1 MKKPL
6 GCILIL
12 LLAAPGARAAAVP
25 HTLNL
30 RQCLALALDHNPELR
45 TASTSFLS
53 AEGRDIQL
61 HAILY
66 PTLDAQ
72 AISTPLIFY
81 VQIQET
87 FYSRATLPQ
96 LRLSRLTHEQAFL
109 NYRQALI
116 DVAFQ
121 VRQAFTTALGA
132 QETAILGRQLIEGRQ
147 TAVKTSQD
155 LFNAGHFQRSDVL
168 PLQVLA
174 QLAQQNET
182 LDVLA
187 QQQGVLAL
195 AQVIGVDLPDDV
207 KLEGSLE
214 DRGPARLDVG
224 TLSAQALRDRQ
235 DLQLLENAKLSAEQQ
250 IQIDLKNAW
259 PTVGFQSDSAIQP
272 PAYITGGAAAYDLE
286 RNYNEPET
294 QRVAGDT
301 QLPISLYMNWTI
313 FDGGKLIGV
322 KTSEKSDIA
331 SQQVAIDALKR
342 SIPGE
347 IASAV
352 TSIESERATL
362 HLLGDQPTPSN
373 VEKDANVDYEAG
385 RVRLLDKVNLE
396 TDIVRQRQLRLASQ
410 IRLSLALAALDHA
423 LGRGLEAPRSAP
435 AH

>member
-6 GCILIL
+6 GCL
-12 LLAAPGARAAAVP
+12 LVFFLAALGVRADAVP
-25 HTLNL
+25 HTLTL
-30 RQCLALALDHNPELR
+30 RQSLALALDHNPELR
-45 TASTSFLS
+45 TASTAFLS

-66 PTLDAQ
+66 PTINAQ

-81 VQIQET
+81 VQIQQT
-87 FYSRATLPQ
+87 FYSHATMPQ

-109 NYRQALI
+109 NYRQALF

-121 VRQAFTTALGA
+121 VRQAFAIALGA
-132 QETAILGRQLIEGRQ
+132 QETAALGRELIEKRQ
-147 TAVKTSQD
+147 TAYKTGQN
-155 LFNAGHFQRSDVL
+155 LFDAGQLQRGNVL
-168 PLQVLA
+168 PLQVLVN
-174 QLAQQNET
+174 LAQQNEM

-187 QQQGVLAL
+187 EQQGVLAL
-195 AQVIGVDLPDDV
+195 AQAIGVDLPDSV
-207 KLEGSLE
+207 RLEGSL
-214 DRGPARLDVG
+214 DDNGPTKLDVG
-224 TLSAQALRDRQ
+224 ALSAQALRDRQ
-235 DLQLLENAKLSAEQQ
+235 DLQLLENAKLSADQQ
-250 IQIDLKNAW
+250 IEIDLKNAW
-259 PTVGFQSDSAIQP
+259 PTVGFESDSAIQP
-272 PAYITGGAAAYDLE
+272 PAYITGGTSAYDLE

-294 QRVAGDT
+294 QRVAGNT
-301 QLPISLYMNWTI
+301 QLPISLYMDWT
-313 FDGGKLIGV
+313 FYDGGNLRGV
-322 KTSEKSDIA
+322 KTAEKALIA
-331 SQQVAIDALKR
+331 SQEVAIDALKR

-352 TSIESERATL
+352 TSIESERSTL
-362 HLLGDQPTPSN
+362 QLLGDQTPPSD
-373 VEKDANVDYEAG
+373 VEKDATVDYDAG

>member
-6 GCILIL
+6 GCLLVL
-12 LLAAPGARAAAVP
+12 LLAAAGVRADAVP
-25 HTLNL
+25 HTLTL

-45 TASTSFLS
+45 TASTAFLS

-66 PTLDAQ
+66 PSLNAQ
-72 AISTPLIFY
+72 ALSTPLVFY
-81 VQIQET
+81 VQIQQT

-109 NYRQALI
+109 NYRQALV

-132 QETAILGRQLIEGRQ
+132 QETAALGRELIAKRQ
-147 TAVKTSQD
+147 AADKAGQD
-155 LFNAGHFQRSDVL
+155 LFNAGHLQHSDVL
-168 PLQVLA
+168 PLQVLEN
-174 QLAQQNET
+174 LAEQNET
-182 LDVLA
+182 LEVLA
-187 QQQGVLAL
+187 EQQGVLAL
-195 AQVIGVDLPDDV
+195 AQAIGIDLPDTV
-207 KLEGSLE
+207 QLEGSLE
-214 DRGPARLDVG
+214 DYGPARLDVG
-224 TLSAQALRDRQ
+224 ALSAQALRDRQ
-235 DLQLLENAKLSAEQQ
+235 DLQLLENAKLSADQQ

-259 PTVGFQSDSAIQP
+259 PTAGFESDSAIQP
-272 PAYITGGAAAYDLE
+272 PSYINGGAGAYDLE
-286 RNYNEPET
+286 RNYSEPET
-294 QRVAGDT
+294 QRMAGNT
-301 QLPISLYMNWTI
+301 QLPVSLYLNWTL
-313 FDGGKLIGV
+313 FDGGNLIGV
-322 KTSEKSDIA
+322 KRADKAQIA
-331 SQQVAIDALKR
+331 SQEVAIDALKR

-362 HLLGDQPTPSN
+362 QLLGNQMPAPDI
-373 VEKDANVDYEAG
+373 EKDANVDYDAG

>member
-6 GCILIL
+6 GCILIF
-12 LLAAPGARAAAVP
+12 LLAALAARADAVP
-25 HTLNL
+25 HTLTL

-45 TASTSFLS
+45 TASTQFLS
-53 AEGRDIQL
+53 AEGRVIQL

-66 PTLDAQ
+66 PTVNAQ
-72 AISTPLIFY
+72 ALSTPLIFY
-81 VQIQET
+81 VQIQQT

-96 LRLSRLTHEQAFL
+96 LRLSRLTREQAFL
-109 NYRQALI
+109 NYRQSLV

-132 QETAILGRQLIEGRQ
+132 QDEAALGRQLIEGRN
-147 TAVKTSQD
+147 AAFKTGQD
-155 LFNAGHFQRSDVL
+155 LFNAGQFQRGNVL

-174 QLAQQNET
+174 NLAQQSET

-187 QQQGVLAL
+187 GQQGVLAL
-195 AQVIGVDLPDDV
+195 AQVIGIDLPDDV
-207 KLEGSLE
+207 KLAGDL
-214 DRGPARLDVG
+214 DDHGPAQLDVG
-224 TLSAQALRDRQ
+224 ALSTQALHGRA
-235 DLQLLENAKLSAEQQ
+235 DLQLLENARLSAEQQ

-272 PAYITGGAAAYDLE
+272 PSFLPGGAAAYDLE
-286 RNYNEPET
+286 RNYDEPET
-294 QRVAGDT
+294 QRVEGNT
-301 QLPISLYMNWTI
+301 QLPLSLYMDWTI
-313 FDGGKLIGV
+313 FDGGNLIGV
-322 KTSEKSDIA
+322 KRAEKAQIA
-331 SQQVAIDALKR
+331 SQQVAIDALKQA
-342 SIPGE
+342 IPGE

-352 TSIESERATL
+352 SSIESERATL
-362 HLLGDQPTPSN
+362 RLLGDQPPPSS
-373 VEKDANVDYEAG
+373 VEKDANVDYDAG

-435 AH
+435 SP